1 VYRVSGLDRSSF
13 HGPLCWVGIGCD
25 TSTRVDVRQVGDG
38 DGGVCL
44 VTLFET
50 RDVRERNVVLLLLD
64 AFCGVMR
71 RVLDFVGAVTRGS
84 RR

>member
-1 VYRVSGLDRSSF
+1 MNRVSGLDGSSF
-13 HGPLCWVGIGCD
+13 HGPLRWVGVSGA
-25 TSTRVDVRQVGDG
+25 RGDVRQVGDG

-50 RDVRERNVVLLLLD
+50 RNAGERTVVLLGV
-64 AFCGVMR
+64 FYGVMR
-71 RVLDFVGAVTRGS
+71 RVLEFVGVVTRWG

>member
-1 VYRVSGLDRSSF
+1 MNRVSCLDRSPF
-13 HGPLCWVGIGCD
+13 HGPLCWVGVSCESSAGI
-25 TSTRVDVRQVGDG
+25 DVRQVGGG

-50 RDVRERNVVLLLLD
+50 RDVRERNVVLLD

-71 RVLDFVGAVTRGS
+71 RVLGFVGVVTR
-84 RR
+84 